1 MAEGWYYRQACQ
13 RDGAFLGGGFLFSD
27 ELKSLLI
34 QVITS
39 WQVLA
44 ATGVLIVYVFLVR
57 YVARLYRR
65 SRPVSFS
72 PKKEKAGREEAKGVE
87 PSDDDDLGLEE
98 TSGEE

>member
-1 MAEGWYYRQACQ
+1 
-13 RDGAFLGGGFLFSD
+13 LFSD

-44 ATGVLIVYVFLVR
+44 VTGVLIIYVFLVR

-65 SRPVSFS
+65 NRPLSSS
-72 PKKEKAGREEAKGVE
+72 PKKEKASGGEEAKDME
-87 PSDDDDLGLEE
+87 PSGDDDLGLEE
-98 TSGEE
+98 TSGEA

>member
-1 MAEGWYYRQACQ
+1 
-13 RDGAFLGGGFLFSD
+13 LFSD

-39 WQVLA
+39 WQVLVV
-44 ATGVLIVYVFLVR
+44 TGILIIYVFLVR

-65 SRPVSFS
+65 SRPLSFS
-72 PKKEKAGREEAKGVE
+72 PKKKEKAPDGEEARDIE
-87 PSDDDDLGLEE
+87 PSGDDLGLEE

>member
-1 MAEGWYYRQACQ
+1 
-13 RDGAFLGGGFLFSD
+13 LFSD

-44 ATGVLIVYVFLVR
+44 VTGILILYVFLVR

-65 SRPVSFS
+65 NRPPSFS
-72 PKKEKAGREEAKGVE
+72 KKKAKAGGEVPADTVE
-87 PSDDDDLGLEE
+87 PSGDDDLGLEE
-98 TSGEE
+98 NSKE